1 MNQSTFDSVIQGI
14 FSAAFLASI
23 LRVATPILL
32 PSLGAL
38 ISERAG
44 VINIGLEGMMLG
56 SAFTGVVLS
65 AYSQQWFG
73 VETGRVIGPWIG
85 MIGGVFVA
93 VSMALL
99 LGFFHLRLKTEL
111 ILSGLAIN
119 ILGSSATV
127 AIMFEL
133 TGDRGNTS
141 TLASLSMPFIQLPQF
156 ISQIPII
163 GGFVY
168 GVFNN
173 QSVMTWIA
181 FLSVPF
187 VAFLLYRTPFGMH
200 LRASGENPS
209 AAESVGIN
217 VQRTRFAALMLSGL
231 FAGLGGIHMSM
242 GYLNLFQRDMTSG
255 RGFIAL
261 ATPLL
266 GGNNPYGTGI
276 ASLIFGFFD
285 ALAIRIGSLQIPSQ
299 IPQMVPYIA
308 TIMALVIYALQL
320 QQTRR
325 VRALRAAQGEGFDAG
340 FWRVIQRISVL
351 HVLMAMIAIIGIVLA
366 VCLFAAPNAFGG
378 VAAAYPVAIVIAFV
392 SVALVVMGIPFI
404 LQVERISQKSTFSLG
419 VSTLSLG
426 VYLGLFLSL
435 FFAPLT
441 AIALGIALGAAVWFV
456 LGGWRLLRPS
466 RPAIAT
472 A

>member
-14 FSAAFLASI
+14 FSAAFLASM

-73 VETGRVIGPWIG
+73 VETGRAIGPWLG

-93 VSMALL
+93 ITMALL

-156 ISQIPII
+156 INQIPII
-163 GGFVY
+163 GGFIY

-217 VQRTRFAALMLSGL
+217 VQRTRFAALILSGM

-340 FWRVIQRISVL
+340 FWRVIQRLSVL
-351 HVLMAMIAIIGIVLA
+351 HVLMTMIAIIGIVLA
-366 VCLFAAPNAFGG
+366 ISLFAGPNAFGG
-378 VAAAYPVAIVIAFV
+378 VSNAYPIAIVIAVV
-392 SVALVVMGIPFI
+392 SIALVAMGVPFI
-404 LQVERISQKSTFSLG
+404 MQVERISARATFSLG
-419 VSTLSLG
+419 VSTISLG
-426 VYLGLFLSL
+426 VYLSLFLSL
-435 FFAPLT
+435 FFPAP
-441 AIALGIALGAAVWFV
+441 AAVALGVALGAAVWFA
-456 LGGWRLLRPS
+456 LGGWRLLRGS